1 MVVVASHIRRPSW
14 GAEVMEISCQPCP
27 GSPEPAQPLH
37 CSDVFLFWDGYLLLA
52 ACLLQGH
59 NVMSKETTLV
69 MYSKVK
75 YFMQY
80 YSNVMYFFLDIL
92 SFLPGVSNSG
102 LFVELDSYILSS
114 PGSCVPFS
122 QDAEFLSVPT
132 KC

>member
-1 MVVVASHIRRPSW
+1 MGRPSW
-14 GAEVMEISCQPCP
+14 GAEVMEVSCQPCP
-27 GSPEPAQPLH
+27 GSPEPARPLL
-37 CSDVFLFWDGYLLLA
+37 CSDVCLFWDGYLLLA

-59 NVMSKETTLV
+59 KCNVKRNHFGNVL
-69 MYSKVK
+69 KVK

-80 YSNVMYFFLDIL
+80 YSDVMYFLLDIL
-92 SFLPGVSNSG
+92 CFLPEVWDSG

-114 PGSCVPFS
+114 PVSSVPFS